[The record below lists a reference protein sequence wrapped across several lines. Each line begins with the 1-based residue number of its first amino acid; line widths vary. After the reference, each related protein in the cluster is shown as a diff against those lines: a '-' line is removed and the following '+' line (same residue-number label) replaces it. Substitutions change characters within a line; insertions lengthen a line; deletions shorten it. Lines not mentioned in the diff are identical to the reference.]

1 MLSKTEILVALT
13 DYYKQGDLDFIQ
25 TVNNNT
31 YSYKVDLQHQRKQ
44 HNLTTQENANTPRH

>member
-44 HNLTTQENANTPRH
+44 HNLTTQENEQKTTR